1 MKYIDLSHTLR
12 MGMPVYP
19 GTEKPEFAFSSTVE
33 KYGFCETL
41 LKFCSHTGTHV
52 DAPAHLFKSGKFLNK
67 FGLSAFCGTA
77 LTIDCTDIEKSGKI
91 KKERLIANLEK
102 FNKAEFI
109 VLKTGWERF
118 WNNNAYFDDY
128 PCLDKEAAEYIVKSG
143 KKGVCIDAA
152 SVDSVGSSLDIHK
165 ILLKNENMVIIENLG
180 NLNSIPND
188 EYEFFAIPLK
198 FENSDGAPARA
209 FCRFE

>member
-12 MGMPVYP
+12 TGMPVYP
-19 GTEKPEFAFSSTVE
+19 ETENAEFAFSSTVE
-33 KYGFCETL
+33 KDGFCETL

-52 DAPAHLFKSGKFLNK
+52 DAPAHLFKNGKALDK
-67 FGLSAFCGTA
+67 FELSAFGGTA
-77 LTIDCTDIEKSGKI
+77 LTIDCTDIEKNGKI
-91 KKERLIANLEK
+91 KKERLIADFEK

-109 VLKTGWERF
+109 ILKTGWERF
-118 WNNNAYFDDY
+118 WNNKAYFEDY

-143 KKGVCIDAA
+143 KKGVCVDTA

-165 ILLKNENMVIIENLG
+165 ILLKSENTVIIENLC
-180 NLNSIPND
+180 NLNSIPNG